1 MSVATH
7 TAPWPD
13 APSNAVVHAPW
24 DVYGVAEDTFWLP
37 ADGWSFV
44 LGTNGVDGLH
54 VSSSGLVSFGN
65 PLSTPLPSP
74 VPPDASVLAPLHGS
88 LGTVPPQGRFWHA
101 VTPSNSLLCT
111 WQGVCAGRDTNSPV
125 TFQTELFWNGD
136 FTYRYAFTNAL
147 ALTNFAVGAQH
158 NGGGETYALND
169 TNMLANGLELR
180 WRAFGMLEPGVSDHD
195 GDGLSTYDEVM
206 LHGTNPSLKDSDGDG
221 LEDAAEL
228 AAGTAPLNPD
238 TDGDLAADSIDPAPL
253 TSGDPGEILN
263 CCSNTWLFH
272 VHHALPTNATCGASG
287 FPHDYNLFAVTVT
300 LNAPVA
306 DPGAVLWIGGTPL
319 VMRDPG
325 SRTLWLDKTT
335 NQTVRLCAPC
345 GVGVDYTVSSDVP
358 GFFIQPPPP
367 GPPAPPQS
375 HTETLEGTV
384 AVPFFTVEP
393 ASVCFHGEPVTFR
406 AAGCAAGLSGQ
417 FVWSYGNTT
426 VVTNAPE
433 FTVGPESGGVPPVVS
448 VTFMPD
454 GLEAAA
460 PAPAAAGA
468 GARSTAEGWPVIT
481 ASACGYCQRHV
492 TTNRHT
498 TWWCDLTGKPTN
510 EERCPAAGRGYIPP
524 VNGTNTFF
532 TLPVPRRPAA
542 WPDGCATL
550 SPWPKGHAGQ
560 GTPPPDPGDC
570 GHGSGCTDCMWT
582 VDHWHRKE
590 ETFKLFDHCGCCACP
605 EHNPTVDG
613 EALSL
618 EPVVYEGAVGLT
630 AAFRPFDG
638 APIPLAAGPLPGAG
652 VVAVTGLTPSAAPYD
667 RSARFSRHIP
677 SVPTTF
683 YEVDRFTVLSLD
695 LQPDVDLSG
704 SVDAGDAVALAAD
717 WDRTWLIPAGTN
729 AFPLKVFNDVA
740 MPGAYT
746 LAVDGPSNVVARYGG
761 VTVRGGGSNAV
772 AIPPGSTAETVLVQA
787 DRPCTA
793 TLTLSF
799 QGTGAAAGFECET
812 QVEIAVWEI
821 GLHSVSLDAQGMP
834 LFEGGR
840 PVLGGLIPPEA
851 SLSTYVPYDGGGA
864 PNLSATSPRW
874 VTFAAVTNAVTNSA
888 TLSMTQEHAEGFKVW
903 EMDFEGATTNGTFAW
918 QWQGASNAFL
928 RAEVPTNA
936 AGAMMPLTLAY
947 IDAGFDGQTN
957 EVQEAYSLYRHD
969 DTNGFWGS
977 TYSITEPR
985 ENIGMPAFSAHNAFI
1000 VRVPPEAAFAEGTE
1014 LVCEISAGDGDPV
1027 EVPLTQEADGSYVSC
1042 LVVPVSE
1049 LDAGANLGLESST
1062 NAVMLKLDSAL
1073 GEWQIV
1079 KIDIGT
1085 VINGTMKK
1093 IASGSITSRYAALFS
1108 ALVTNEQNGQARA
1121 SMAVVQ
1127 AGETARRRLGY
1138 GVSPLF
1144 SPTKEQITEML
1155 PRHRVWVHSGHGH
1168 HYHGIEIVKRTGN
1181 EYRRSAFKASDIT
1194 ANNLDYDL
1202 VFMNTCESTDRK
1214 YIPILPITPQACGGW
1229 DGPHPYTDGTA
1240 VLDIGRKLNAKNY
1253 IGWDCEVVRQFS
1265 VGIPKMLMQELDS
1278 TGTGQTR
1285 TVEEAVDEVRRKIRT
1300 EYPKRDY
1307 WYYEARLNLVDK
1319 DNSVF
1324 LDLNKKPF

>member
-1 MSVATH
+1 MTPDMFLVFLLTASALWLVARACETGWNH
-7 TAPWPD
+7 CRKLARRFFAQPWAERAFALVFFTACCIYGGSKPAVPAGASSGAFSGITGVPAAAALSSSGTLTPD
-13 APSNAVVHAPW
+13 QYAAGLAHVSTSTNTTAWHAAPANAVVHAPW

-65 PLSTPLPSP
+65 PLSTPLPSSIP
-74 VPPDASVLAPLHGS
+74 EHISVLAPLHGS
-88 LGTVPPQGRFWHA
+88 FGTVPPLGRFWHA

-136 FTYRYAFTNAL
+136 FTYRYAFTNAP
-147 ALTNFAVGAQH
+147 ALTNFVVGAQH

-169 TNMLANGLELR
+169 TDKLADGLELR
-180 WRAFGMLEPGVSDHD
+180 WRAFGILDPDVVDHD

-206 LHGTNPSLKDSDGDG
+206 LYGTTPSLKDSDGDG

-272 VHHALPTNATCGASG
+272 VHHALPTNGTCGASG

-325 SRTLWLDKTT
+325 SWTLWLDKTT
-335 NQTVRLCAPC
+335 NQTVRLCAPR

-454 GLEAAA
+454 GLDAAA
-460 PAPAAAGA
+460 PARAAAGA
-468 GARSTAEGWPVIT
+468 GARSAADGWPAGA
-481 ASACGYCQRHV
+481 ASACGYCQRH
-492 TTNRHT
+492 TALTGHT
-498 TWWCDLTGKPTN
+498 VWWCGLTGKPTN
-510 EERCPAAGRGYIPP
+510 KAGCPAAGRGYIPP

-550 SPWPKGHAGQ
+550 SPWPSGHAGQ
-560 GTPPPDPGDC
+560 GTPPNDPDDC
-570 GHGSGCTDCMWT
+570 GHDPGCSDCKWV
-582 VDHWHRKE
+582 VDHWHHVEK
-590 ETFKLFDHCGCCACP
+590 TFKWFDHCGCCACP
-605 EHNPTVDG
+605 EHNPTAAG
-613 EALSL
+613 EPQSP
-618 EPVVYEGAVGLT
+618 EPVVYEGAAGLT
-630 AAFRPFDG
+630 AVFRPFDG
-638 APIPLAAGPLPGAG
+638 APFPLAAGPLPGPG

-695 LQPDVDLSG
+695 LQPDLDLDG
-704 SVDAGDAVALAAD
+704 SVGSADAAALAAD

-740 MPGAYT
+740 LPGAYT
-746 LAVDGPSNVVARYGG
+746 LALDGPSNIVARYGG

-812 QVEIAVWEI
+812 QVEIKAWGVDI
-821 GLHSVSLDAQGMP
+821 VSTGEYPGHAISP
-834 LFEGGR
+834 LFDGTTGKKWVVATFPEPRQASVAWNVRLVGKRSGTALLKYQR
-840 PVLGGLIPPEA
+840 GTEPEEEIQWSGPSAELCFEDGL
-851 SLSTYVPYDGGGA
+851 
-864 PNLSATSPRW
+864 LSASIRLNDGPGTAPSLALSSGVVTISGVQQGDRIIVEETSGARDEI
-874 VTFAAVTNAVTNSA
+874 AVVKNFGWNDLQRLGVGNLRIHTDFDALFPEIKNAIIETVLFCLDVSPLRDQKHQLTNDVFQSTGMYAVSYTNFQSDHPGLLLLDIPS
-888 TLSMTQEHAEGFKVW
+888 TRSIGIF
-903 EMDFEGATTNGTFAW
+903 
-918 QWQGASNAFL
+918 
-928 RAEVPTNA
+928 
-936 AGAMMPLTLAY
+936 PL
-947 IDAGFDGQTN
+947 DCDHF
-957 EVQEAYSLYRHD
+957 H
-969 DTNGFWGS
+969 
-977 TYSITEPR
+977 
-985 ENIGMPAFSAHNAFI
+985 
-1000 VRVPPEAAFAEGTE
+1000 
-1014 LVCEISAGDGDPV
+1014 
-1027 EVPLTQEADGSYVSC
+1027 
-1042 LVVPVSE
+1042 
-1049 LDAGANLGLESST
+1049 LGLEAADIPPTLAGKKTDLMNAVSSALTGGYPNFRTVTAGLLTDLMNSAHADPLHISFLVFHTYEHNSAFPLAYLSPDATAYLLPGDPIRNVRWSFIT
-1062 NAVMLKLDSAL
+1062 NASPLLTYPGQEHDATWTNSNDPPVDLCQIQLFVTRKGEIVLL
-1073 GEWQIV
+1073 GG
-1079 KIDIGT
+1079 D
-1085 VINGTMKK
+1085 
-1093 IASGSITSRYAALFS
+1093 
-1108 ALVTNEQNGQARA
+1108 
-1121 SMAVVQ
+1121 
-1127 AGETARRRLGY
+1127 GY
-1138 GVSPLF
+1138 GFVADGQVSDAL
-1144 SPTKEQITEML
+1144 
-1155 PRHRVWVHSGHGH
+1155 R
-1168 HYHGIEIVKRTGN
+1168 
-1181 EYRRSAFKASDIT
+1181 
-1194 ANNLDYDL
+1194 
-1202 VFMNTCESTDRK
+1202 
-1214 YIPILPITPQACGGW
+1214 
-1229 DGPHPYTDGTA
+1229 
-1240 VLDIGRKLNAKNY
+1240 
-1253 IGWDCEVVRQFS
+1253 
-1265 VGIPKMLMQELDS
+1265 
-1278 TGTGQTR
+1278 
-1285 TVEEAVDEVRRKIRT
+1285 EE
-1300 EYPKRDY
+1300 
-1307 WYYEARLNLVDK
+1307 
-1319 DNSVF
+1319 
-1324 LDLNKKPF
+1324 